1 MHERHSDKEKYF
13 KEQTYTS
20 EKYVIPFLADQIKIN
35 KDTTVLEIGCGEG
48 GNLKP
53 FLDIGCKRVVGIDLS
68 KGKIDQANVM
78 FAEHQYKENIQF
90 IFSDIYK
97 IDNLGE
103 FDIILTRDVIEH
115 IHNQERFMEFVKKFL
130 KPNGKFFLGFPPWYN
145 PFGGHQQIC
154 ESRILSKLPFFH
166 ILPKSVYK
174 LILSTFGESDAK
186 INALLE
192 IKETGITI
200 DRFEKIL
207 KKTKYSIDKRFFYFI
222 NPNYEIKFKLK
233 PRKQLKILSSI
244 PFIRNFI
251 ITAGYYIVSASKD

>member
-1 MHERHSDKEKYF
+1 MHERHTNKERYF
-13 KEQTYTS
+13 NEQTYTS
-20 EKYVIPFLADQIKIN
+20 EKYVIPFLEDVIPITSE
-35 KDTTVLEIGCGEG
+35 TTILEIGCGEG

-68 KGKIDQANVM
+68 KGKIEQAHIM
-78 FAEHQYKENIQF
+78 
-90 IFSDIYK
+90 FSDHPNRDNIEFIHADIYE
-97 IDNLGE
+97 IDDLGE
-103 FDIILTRDVIEH
+103 FDIILTRDVLEH
-115 IHNQERFMEFVKKFL
+115 IHGQEKFMEFAKKFL
-130 KPNGKFFLGFPPWYN
+130 KPNGKFFLGFPPWLN

-166 ILPKSVYK
+166 IFPKSVYK
-174 LILSTFGESDAK
+174 LILKMFGESDAK
-186 INALLE
+186 IEALLE

-207 KKTKYSIDKRFFYFI
+207 KKTKYKTDKRFFYFI

-233 PRKQLKILSSI
+233 PREQLGLLSSI

-251 ITAGYYIVSASKD
+251 ITASYYIVSTKRN